1 MTYQS
6 KTFRLNN
13 LFRMAKE
20 RTPRIVDHVSDSSDE
35 EIDEDDAFNSEDERK
50 YGSSFN
56 KNQGGKTADDD
67 DDSSEASDD
76 EDSDGIASGDDD
88 EEDGDGG
95 EYMLNLLNNLDS
107 KENQEKNAKDAT
119 RKTLAHSTLV
129 AESEFSS
136 LHKSSNLTLDQLMN
150 GITDTKGFI
159 DVQKTMKDMTGDEYD
174 EESRLKTTRAPV
186 AKVVSDRIERKLQY
200 QEQSEEVSLW
210 TKAVKQNREAET
222 LDFRP
227 KDRIRITKDELV
239 GKFEPSTDFEKE
251 MAAALEEAG
260 TAEEKDIKDSEGHDL
275 FGEDENDDDDLGRNQ
290 LSAEELKK
298 RHGEL
303 AKMRALMFYEEQKRH
318 HMNKIKS
325 KKYRKIRKKQKLR
338 MKGAE
343 DAEAVENDDD
353 YAKDLEEK
361 AEMERMKERMSLKH
375 RNTSKW
381 AKSVLRRGKNM
392 DVETRRA
399 LSEQVRVG
407 NELKRKME
415 GQYDADSDDDDDGDE
430 ELLKQAR
437 DILADAESDNLGEKR
452 RGLFKLD
459 FMKKGLEAQRERAKQ
474 EARELLRELE
484 ANVKS
489 DESGNEESKSD
500 KDEEE
505 YASKVTAPSKEM
517 NKILTKG
524 KLVASSLEF
533 GHSNPVSVTGGI
545 NLEVDS
551 MPVSTEGTVDTATHV
566 RLSNITNEEKRGR
579 SKQSTATI
587 TSANE
592 LDSKVSNEEQNPW
605 VRKDNVSYK
614 AALGQDEKKHSR
626 QPGISKRG
634 VINIV
639 DAVNVL
645 TGDEGINDNAREAKV
660 SEVLP
665 ETNSKISLLSQDELV
680 KKAFATLSEQDI
692 EEDFQKEKSAIMDRE
707 DYSKK
712 EKDNKKLVTGW
723 GSWAG
728 EGAPPPNPPKK
739 LPKKLA
745 IPEKKVE
752 KRPRQDDGKKNVI
765 ISAKRIKKAAKFQV
779 ENVPYPFTSREQYE
793 RAINGAVGPEWNI
806 STAVKNFTRPD
817 VVTRAGT
824 MIRPISKK
832 AKMKRAPLVKFK

>member
-1 MTYQS
+1 
-6 KTFRLNN
+6 
-13 LFRMAKE
+13 MANE

-50 YGSSFN
+50 YGSSFV
-56 KNQGGKTADDD
+56 KNQGRGTADDD
-67 DDSSEASDD
+67 DDSSEASYD
-76 EDSDGIASGDDD
+76 EDSDGIASDEDD

-107 KENQEKNAKDAT
+107 KEDKEKNLKDAT
-119 RKTLAHSTLV
+119 RKTIAHSTLV

-150 GITDTKGFI
+150 GISDTKGFI

-174 EESRLKTTRAPV
+174 KESRLKTTRAPV
-186 AKVVSDRIERKLQY
+186 AKVVSDRIERQLQY

-260 TAEEKDIKDSEGHDL
+260 AAEEKDIKESEGHDL
-275 FGEDENDDDDLGRNQ
+275 FGEDENDDDLGRNQ

-303 AKMRALMFYEEQKRH
+303 AKMRALMFYDEQKRH

-353 YAKDLEEK
+353 YAKHLEEQ

-381 AKSVLRRGKNM
+381 AKSILRRGKNI
-392 DVETRRA
+392 DLETRRA

-415 GQYDADSDDDDDGDE
+415 GQYDTDSDDDGDE

-437 DILADAESDNLGEKR
+437 DILADAESNNLGEKR
-452 RGLFKLD
+452 KGLFKLD

-484 ANVKS
+484 ANANA
-489 DESGNEESKSD
+489 DESG
-500 KDEEE
+500 DEELKNDHDKE
-505 YASKVTAPSKEM
+505 EHDSKATAPLKEM

-545 NLEVDS
+545 NLEVDA
-551 MPVSTEGTVDTATHV
+551 MPVTSEGTVETATHV
-566 RLSNITNEEKRGR
+566 RLSNITNEEERGG
-579 SKQSTATI
+579 SKHSTATI
-587 TSANE
+587 TSASE
-592 LDSKVSNEEQNPW
+592 LDTKVSNEEQNPW
-605 VRKDNVSYK
+605 VRKDNASDK
-614 AALGQDEKKHSR
+614 AALGRDEKKHSR
-626 QPGISKRG
+626 QPRISKGG

-645 TGDEGINDNAREAKV
+645 TSDEEVNHNARETKV

-665 ETNSKISLLSQDELV
+665 ETTDSKISLLSQDELV

-692 EEDFQKEKSAIMDRE
+692 DEDFQREKSAIMDRE

-712 EKDNKKLVTGW
+712 EKDKKLVTGW

-745 IPEKKVE
+745 IPERKVE

-817 VVTRAGT
+817 VVTRAGK

>member
-1 MTYQS
+1 
-6 KTFRLNN
+6 
-13 LFRMAKE
+13 MAKE
-20 RTPRIVDHVSDSSDE
+20 RAPRIVDHVSDSSDE
-35 EIDEDDAFNSEDERK
+35 EIDEDDAFNSEDERM

-56 KNQGGKTADDD
+56 KNQGGDSADNEDE

-76 EDSDGIASGDDD
+76 EDSDGIASDDD
-88 EEDGDGG
+88 EVDGDGG
-95 EYMLNLLNNLDS
+95 EYMLNLLNNLD
-107 KENQEKNAKDAT
+107 KNDDQEKNAKNAT

-136 LHKSSNLTLDQLMN
+136 LHKTSNLTMDQLMN
-150 GITDTKGFI
+150 GISDTKGFK

-174 EESRLKTTRAPV
+174 KESRLKTTRAPV
-186 AKVVSDRIERKLQY
+186 AKVVSNRLERKVQY

-210 TKAVKQNREAET
+210 TKVVKQNREAET

-239 GKFEPSTDFEKE
+239 GKFEPSTDFERE

-260 TAEEKDIKDSEGHDL
+260 AAEEKDIKENEGRDL
-275 FGEDENDDDDLGRNQ
+275 FGEEDEDDDLGRNN
-290 LSAEELKK
+290 LSAEDFKK

-338 MKGAE
+338 MKDAE
-343 DAEAVENDDD
+343 DAEAAENDDD

-361 AEMERMKERMSLKH
+361 AEVERMKERMSLKH

-381 AKSVLRRGKNM
+381 AKSVLRRGKSV
-392 DVETRRA
+392 DLETRRA

-415 GQYDADSDDDDDGDE
+415 GQYDADSDDDNDDDE
-430 ELLKQAR
+430 ALLKQAR
-437 DILADAESDNLGEKR
+437 DILADAANDSGVEERK
-452 RGLFKLD
+452 GLFKLD

-484 ANVKS
+484 ANTNPYESGHEESNS
-489 DESGNEESKSD
+489 DEDKEESVK
-500 KDEEE
+500 K
-505 YASKVTAPSKEM
+505 TTIPPKEM
-517 NKILTKG
+517 DKILTKG
-524 KLVASSLEF
+524 KMVASSLEF
-533 GHSNPVSVTGGI
+533 GNSNPVSVAGGI
-545 NLEVDS
+545 NLEIDS
-551 MPVSTEGTVDTATHV
+551 MPKSTNATTDIATNV
-566 RLSNITNEEKRGR
+566 RLSNNMKDEKVGTSKPLTKITTPVIETN
-579 SKQSTATI
+579 SK
-587 TSANE
+587 E
-592 LDSKVSNEEQNPW
+592 RKDEQNPW
-605 VRKDNVSYK
+605 VNQGNTLSKDKLGPSKKKDLRQAGVS
-614 AALGQDEKKHSR
+614 KK
-626 QPGISKRG
+626 GIIN
-634 VINIV
+634 VIN
-639 DAVNVL
+639 AVNVI
-645 TGDEGINDNAREAKV
+645 TGDDEINHKDRDTKVREV
-660 SEVLP
+660 FP

-692 EEDFQKEKSAIMDRE
+692 DEDFQKEKNTLMDRE

-712 EKDNKKLVTGW
+712 EKDDKKLVTGW

-728 EGAPPPNPPKK
+728 EGAPPPNPLRK

-745 IPEKKVE
+745 IPEKKIE

-817 VVTRAGT
+817 VVTRAGK